1 MCLNFIVFKTFKSN
15 FKIRWRIISSLNEL
29 TKRVLIMAENSFKN
43 VSTQPK
49 VFFLLPVK
57 TLFLLGGV
65 FSAFFILIAGL
76 VLFGYTN
83 SMDNAIFSLMR
94 SNSSNPI
101 LDQTLQ
107 RIVFLGSSQFVLPLS
122 LLVGVFLSLYR
133 KNLAL
138 GVWFVLSVI
147 LFEALLE
154 SLKHLLVHSIQRFSH
169 SANFPNATALSL
181 TLFYGLLVLLIPHL
195 ITHQIFQNI
204 LSYSLLGLILLIG
217 LVLIVLGVSF
227 SSVLGGVCLGALG
240 ACFSI
245 GIYLSVFQKI

>member
-1 MCLNFIVFKTFKSN
+1 
-15 FKIRWRIISSLNEL
+15 
-29 TKRVLIMAENSFKN
+29 MAENSFKN
-43 VSTQPK
+43 VSAQPK
-49 VFFLLPVK
+49 IFFLLQVK

-65 FSAFFILIAGL
+65 FSAFFILMVGL
-76 VLFGYTN
+76 VFFDHTH

-133 KNLAL
+133 RNLAL
-138 GVWFVLSVI
+138 GVWFVLSVV

-154 SLKHLLVHSIQRFSH
+154 SLKHLLAYSIQWLSH

-195 ITHQIFQNI
+195 ITHQTLKNI
-204 LSYSLLGLILLIG
+204 LFYSLFGLILLIG
-217 LVLIVLGVSF
+217 LALIVLGVSF
-227 SSVLGGVCLGALG
+227 SSVLGGFCLGALG

>member
-1 MCLNFIVFKTFKSN
+1 
-15 FKIRWRIISSLNEL
+15 
-29 TKRVLIMAENSFKN
+29 MAENSLKN

-65 FSAFFILIAGL
+65 FSAFFILMVGL
-76 VLFGYTN
+76 VFFDYAH
-83 SMDNAIFSLMR
+83 SMDNAIFNFARSTSL
-94 SNSSNPI
+94 NSSPI
-101 LDQTLQ
+101 LTLILQ
-107 RIVFLGSSQFVLPLS
+107 NIARLGSSQFVLPLS

-133 KNLAL
+133 RNLAL

-154 SLKHLLVHSIQRFSH
+154 SLKHLFAYSIQWLSH

-195 ITHQIFQNI
+195 ITLITHQTLKNI

-217 LVLIVLGVSF
+217 LALIVLGVSF
-227 SSVLGGVCLGALG
+227 SSVLGGFCLGALG

>member
-1 MCLNFIVFKTFKSN
+1 
-15 FKIRWRIISSLNEL
+15 
-29 TKRVLIMAENSFKN
+29 MAENSFKN

-49 VFFLLPVK
+49 VFFLLQVK

-65 FSAFFILIAGL
+65 FSAFFIMIAGL

-83 SMDNAIFSLMR
+83 SMDNAIFNLMR

-101 LDQTLQ
+101 LDQTL
-107 RIVFLGSSQFVLPLS
+107 RRVVFLGSSQFVLPLS

-133 KNLAL
+133 RNLVL

-147 LFEALLE
+147 LFEALLK
-154 SLKHLLVHSIQRFSH
+154 SLKHLLAHSIQWFSH

-181 TLFYGLLVLLIPHL
+181 ALFYGLLVLLIPHL
-195 ITHQIFQNI
+195 ITHQTLKNI
-204 LSYSLLGLILLIG
+204 LFYSLFGLILLIG

-227 SSVLGGVCLGALG
+227 SSVLGGFCLGALG

>member
-1 MCLNFIVFKTFKSN
+1 
-15 FKIRWRIISSLNEL
+15 
-29 TKRVLIMAENSFKN
+29 MAENSFKN
-43 VSTQPK
+43 VSAQSK

-76 VLFGYTN
+76 VFFDYAN
-83 SMDNAIFSLMR
+83 SMDHAIFSLMR

-107 RIVFLGSSQFVLPLS
+107 RVVFLGSSQFVLPLS

-133 KNLAL
+133 RNLVL

-154 SLKHLLVHSIQRFSH
+154 SLKHLFTHFVQWLSH
-169 SANFPNATALSL
+169 SANFPSAIALSL

-204 LSYSLLGLILLIG
+204 LSCSLLGLILLID
-217 LVLIVLGVSF
+217 LALIVLGVSF

>member
-1 MCLNFIVFKTFKSN
+1 
-15 FKIRWRIISSLNEL
+15 
-29 TKRVLIMAENSFKN
+29 MAENSFKN

-49 VFFLLPVK
+49 PFFLLQVK

-65 FSAFFILIAGL
+65 FSAFFILIFGL
-76 VLFGYTN
+76 VLFDYAN

-94 SNSSNPI
+94 LNSSNPI
-101 LDQTLQ
+101 LDQTL
-107 RIVFLGSSQFVLPLS
+107 RRVVFLGSSQFVLPLS

-133 KNLAL
+133 RNLAL

-147 LFEALLE
+147 LFEALLK
-154 SLKHLLVHSIQRFSH
+154 SLKHLFAYSIQWLSH
-169 SANFPNATALSL
+169 SANFPSAIALSL
-181 TLFYGLLVLLIPHL
+181 TLFYGLLILLIPHF
-195 ITHQIFQNI
+195 IAHQIFQNI

-217 LVLIVLGVSF
+217 LALIVLGVSF
-227 SSVLGGVCLGALG
+227 SSILGGVCLGVLG

>member
-1 MCLNFIVFKTFKSN
+1 
-15 FKIRWRIISSLNEL
+15 
-29 TKRVLIMAENSFKN
+29 MAENSFKN

-49 VFFLLPVK
+49 VFFLLPAK

-76 VLFGYTN
+76 VFFDYAN
-83 SMDNAIFSLMR
+83 SMDNAIFNLMR
-94 SNSSNPI
+94 SNSSSPI

-107 RIVFLGSSQFVLPLS
+107 RVVFLGSSQFVLPLS

-133 KNLAL
+133 RNLAL

-154 SLKHLLVHSIQRFSH
+154 SLKHLFAYSIQWLSR
-169 SANFPNATALSL
+169 SANFPSAIALSL

-227 SSVLGGVCLGALG
+227 SSVLGGFCLGALG

>member
-1 MCLNFIVFKTFKSN
+1 
-15 FKIRWRIISSLNEL
+15 
-29 TKRVLIMAENSFKN
+29 MAENSFKN

-49 VFFLLPVK
+49 VFFLLPAK

-76 VLFGYTN
+76 VFFDYTN
-83 SMDNAIFSLMR
+83 SMDHAIFNLMR

-107 RIVFLGSSQFVLPLS
+107 RVVFLGSSQFVLPLS

-133 KNLAL
+133 RNLAL

-154 SLKHLLVHSIQRFSH
+154 SLKHLLAHSIQWLSH
-169 SANFPNATALSL
+169 SANFPSAIALSL

-195 ITHQIFQNI
+195 ITHQTLKNVLF
-204 LSYSLLGLILLIG
+204 YSLFGLIFLIG
-217 LVLIVLGVSF
+217 LALIVLGVSF
-227 SSVLGGVCLGALG
+227 SSVLGGFCLGALG

>member
-1 MCLNFIVFKTFKSN
+1 
-15 FKIRWRIISSLNEL
+15 
-29 TKRVLIMAENSFKN
+29 MAENSFKN

-49 VFFLLPVK
+49 PFFLLPVK

-76 VLFGYTN
+76 VFFDYTN
-83 SMDNAIFSLMR
+83 SMDNAIFNFAR
-94 SNSSNPI
+94 STPLNSNPI
-101 LDQTLQ
+101 LTLILQ
-107 RIVFLGSSQFVLPLS
+107 SIANLGSSQFVLPLS

-133 KNLAL
+133 RNLAL
-138 GVWFVLSVI
+138 GVWFVLSVVI
-147 LFEALLE
+147 FEALLE
-154 SLKHLLVHSIQRFSH
+154 SLKHLFLHSVQWLSH
-169 SANFPNATALSL
+169 SANFPSAIALSL
-181 TLFYGLLVLLIPHL
+181 ALFYGLLILLIPHF
-195 ITHQIFQNI
+195 IAHQIFQNI

-217 LVLIVLGVSF
+217 LALILLGVSF

>member
-1 MCLNFIVFKTFKSN
+1 
-15 FKIRWRIISSLNEL
+15 
-29 TKRVLIMAENSFKN
+29 MAENSFKN

-49 VFFLLPVK
+49 AFFLLPVR

-76 VLFGYTN
+76 VFFDYAN

-94 SNSSNPI
+94 SNSSSPI
-101 LDQTLQ
+101 LDQTLR

-133 KNLAL
+133 RNLAL

-154 SLKHLLVHSIQRFSH
+154 SLKHLLAHSIQWLSR
-169 SANFPNATALSL
+169 SANFPSAIALSL
-181 TLFYGLLVLLIPHL
+181 TLFYGLLVLLLPHL

-217 LVLIVLGVSF
+217 LALIVLGVSF
-227 SSVLGGVCLGALG
+227 SSVLGGFCLGALG

>member
-1 MCLNFIVFKTFKSN
+1 
-15 FKIRWRIISSLNEL
+15 
-29 TKRVLIMAENSFKN
+29 MAENSFKN

-49 VFFLLPVK
+49 AFFLLPVK
-57 TLFLLGGV
+57 TLFLLGGI
-65 FSAFFILIAGL
+65 FSAFFIMIAGL

-107 RIVFLGSSQFVLPLS
+107 RVVFLGSSQFVLPLS

-133 KNLAL
+133 RNLAL

-154 SLKHLLVHSIQRFSH
+154 SLKHLLAHSVQWLSH
-169 SANFPNATALSL
+169 SANFPSAIALSL

-204 LSYSLLGLILLIG
+204 LSCSLLGLILLIG
-217 LVLIVLGVSF
+217 LALIVLGVSF
-227 SSVLGGVCLGALG
+227 SSVLGGFCLGALG

>member
-1 MCLNFIVFKTFKSN
+1 
-15 FKIRWRIISSLNEL
+15 
-29 TKRVLIMAENSFKN
+29 MAENSFKN

-49 VFFLLPVK
+49 PFFLLQVK

-76 VLFGYTN
+76 VFFDYVNL
-83 SMDNAIFSLMR
+83 MDNAIFNFAR
-94 SNSSNPI
+94 STSFNSSPI
-101 LDQTLQ
+101 LTLILQ
-107 RIVFLGSSQFVLPLS
+107 NTARLGSSQFVLPLS

-133 KNLAL
+133 RNLAL
-138 GVWFVLSVI
+138 GVWFVLSVVI
-147 LFEALLE
+147 FEALLE
-154 SLKHLLVHSIQRFSH
+154 SLKYLFAYPVQWLSR
-169 SANFPNATALSL
+169 SANFPNASALSL

-195 ITHQIFQNI
+195 IAHQIFQNI
-204 LSYSLLGLILLIG
+204 LSYSLLGLIFLIG
-217 LVLIVLGVSF
+217 LALIVLGVSF

>member
-1 MCLNFIVFKTFKSN
+1 
-15 FKIRWRIISSLNEL
+15 
-29 TKRVLIMAENSFKN
+29 MAENSFKN
-43 VSTQPK
+43 VTIQSKP
-49 VFFLLPVK
+49 FFLSQVK

-76 VLFGYTN
+76 VFFDYTN
-83 SMDNAIFSLMR
+83 LMDNAIFNFAR
-94 SNSSNPI
+94 STPFNSSPI
-101 LDQTLQ
+101 LTLILQ
-107 RIVFLGSSQFVLPLS
+107 NIARLGSSQFVLPLS

-133 KNLAL
+133 RNLAL

-154 SLKHLLVHSIQRFSH
+154 SLKHLLAHSVQWLSH
-169 SANFPNATALSL
+169 SANFPSAIALSL

-204 LSYSLLGLILLIG
+204 LSCSLLGLILLIG

-227 SSVLGGVCLGALG
+227 SSVLGGFCLGALG

>member
-1 MCLNFIVFKTFKSN
+1 
-15 FKIRWRIISSLNEL
+15 
-29 TKRVLIMAENSFKN
+29 MAENSFKN
-43 VSTQPK
+43 VSAQPK
-49 VFFLLPVK
+49 PFFLLPAK

-76 VLFGYTN
+76 VFFDYAN

-107 RIVFLGSSQFVLPLS
+107 RVVFLGSSQFVLPLS

-133 KNLAL
+133 RNLAL
-138 GVWFVLSVI
+138 GVWFVLSVVI
-147 LFEALLE
+147 FEALLE
-154 SLKHLLVHSIQRFSH
+154 SLKHLLAHSIQWLSH
-169 SANFPNATALSL
+169 SANFPSAIALSL
-181 TLFYGLLVLLIPHL
+181 ALFYGLLVLLLPHL

-204 LSYSLLGLILLIG
+204 LSCSLLGLIFLIG

-227 SSVLGGVCLGALG
+227 SSVLGGFCLGALG

>member
-1 MCLNFIVFKTFKSN
+1 
-15 FKIRWRIISSLNEL
+15 
-29 TKRVLIMAENSFKN
+29 MAENSFKN

-49 VFFLLPVK
+49 PFFLLQVK

-65 FSAFFILIAGL
+65 FSAFFILIVGL
-76 VLFGYTN
+76 VFFDYAN

-101 LDQTLQ
+101 LDQALQ

-133 KNLAL
+133 RNLAL

-154 SLKHLLVHSIQRFSH
+154 SLKHLLAHSIQWLSH
-169 SANFPNATALSL
+169 SANFPSAIALSL

-204 LSYSLLGLILLIG
+204 LSYSLLGLIFLIG
-217 LVLIVLGVSF
+217 LALIVLGVSF

>member
-1 MCLNFIVFKTFKSN
+1 
-15 FKIRWRIISSLNEL
+15 
-29 TKRVLIMAENSFKN
+29 MAENSLKN
-43 VSTQPK
+43 VTIQSKP
-49 VFFLLPVK
+49 FFLSQVK

-65 FSAFFILIAGL
+65 FSAFFILMVGL
-76 VLFGYTN
+76 VFFDYTN
-83 SMDNAIFSLMR
+83 SMDNAIFNFAR
-94 SNSSNPI
+94 STSFNSSPI
-101 LDQTLQ
+101 LTLILQ
-107 RIVFLGSSQFVLPLS
+107 NIVRLGSSQFVLPLS

-133 KNLAL
+133 RNLAL

-154 SLKHLLVHSIQRFSH
+154 SLKHLFAYPIQWLSH
-169 SANFPNATALSL
+169 NANFPNASALSL

-195 ITHQIFQNI
+195 ITHQKLKNI
-204 LSYSLLGLILLIG
+204 LFYSLFGLIFLIG
-217 LVLIVLGVSF
+217 LVLIVLGISF

>member
-1 MCLNFIVFKTFKSN
+1 
-15 FKIRWRIISSLNEL
+15 
-29 TKRVLIMAENSFKN
+29 MAENSFKN

-49 VFFLLPVK
+49 VFFLLPIK

-76 VLFGYTN
+76 VFFDYAN
-83 SMDNAIFSLMR
+83 SMDHAIFSLMR
-94 SNSSNPI
+94 SNSSSPI
-101 LDQTLQ
+101 LDQTLR

-133 KNLAL
+133 RNLAL

-154 SLKHLLVHSIQRFSH
+154 SLKHLLAHSIQWLSH
-169 SANFPNATALSL
+169 SANFPNAIALSL

-195 ITHQIFQNI
+195 ITHQTLKNVLF
-204 LSYSLLGLILLIG
+204 YSLFGLIFLIG
-217 LVLIVLGVSF
+217 LVLILLGVSF

>member
-1 MCLNFIVFKTFKSN
+1 
-15 FKIRWRIISSLNEL
+15 
-29 TKRVLIMAENSFKN
+29 MAENSFKN
-43 VSTQPK
+43 VTIQSKP
-49 VFFLLPVK
+49 FFLSQVK

-65 FSAFFILIAGL
+65 FSAFFILIVGL
-76 VLFGYTN
+76 VFFDYAH
-83 SMDNAIFSLMR
+83 SMDNAIFNFAR
-94 SNSSNPI
+94 STPFNSSPI
-101 LDQTLQ
+101 LTLILQ
-107 RIVFLGSSQFVLPLS
+107 NTARLGSSQFVLPLS

-133 KNLAL
+133 RNLVL

-154 SLKHLLVHSIQRFSH
+154 SLKHLLAYSIQWLSH
-169 SANFPNATALSL
+169 STNFPNATALSL
-181 TLFYGLLVLLIPHL
+181 ALFYGLLVLLIPHL

-217 LVLIVLGVSF
+217 LALIVLGVSF
-227 SSVLGGVCLGALG
+227 SSVLGGFCLGALG

>member
-1 MCLNFIVFKTFKSN
+1 
-15 FKIRWRIISSLNEL
+15 
-29 TKRVLIMAENSFKN
+29 MAENSFKN

-49 VFFLLPVK
+49 AFFLLPVK
-57 TLFLLGGV
+57 TLFLLGGI
-65 FSAFFILIAGL
+65 FSAFFIMIAGL

-107 RIVFLGSSQFVLPLS
+107 RVVFLGSSQFVLPLS

-133 KNLAL
+133 RNLAL

-154 SLKHLLVHSIQRFSH
+154 SLKHLLAHSVQWLSH
-169 SANFPNATALSL
+169 SANFPSAIALSL

-204 LSYSLLGLILLIG
+204 LSYSLLGLIFLIG
-217 LVLIVLGVSF
+217 LALIVLGVSF
-227 SSVLGGVCLGALG
+227 SSVLGGFCLGALG

>member
-1 MCLNFIVFKTFKSN
+1 
-15 FKIRWRIISSLNEL
+15 
-29 TKRVLIMAENSFKN
+29 MAENSFKN

-49 VFFLLPVK
+49 AFLLLPVK

-76 VLFGYTN
+76 VFFDYAH
-83 SMDNAIFSLMR
+83 SMDNAIFNFVR
-94 SNSSNPI
+94 STPFNSSPI
-101 LDQTLQ
+101 LTLILQ
-107 RIVFLGSSQFVLPLS
+107 NIARLGSSQFVLPLS

-138 GVWFVLSVI
+138 GVWFVLSVV

-154 SLKHLLVHSIQRFSH
+154 SLKHLFLHSVQWLSH
-169 SANFPNATALSL
+169 SVNFPSAIALSL

-217 LVLIVLGVSF
+217 LALIVLGISF

>member
-1 MCLNFIVFKTFKSN
+1 
-15 FKIRWRIISSLNEL
+15 
-29 TKRVLIMAENSFKN
+29 MAENSFKN

-49 VFFLLPVK
+49 AFFLLPVK

-76 VLFGYTN
+76 VFFDYAN
-83 SMDNAIFSLMR
+83 SMDHAIFSLMR

-101 LDQTLQ
+101 LDQTLR

-133 KNLAL
+133 RNLAL

-154 SLKHLLVHSIQRFSH
+154 SLKHFFAYPVQWLSH

-195 ITHQIFQNI
+195 ITHQTLKNI
-204 LSYSLLGLILLIG
+204 LFYSLFGLIFLIG
-217 LVLIVLGVSF
+217 LALIVLGVSF
-227 SSVLGGVCLGALG
+227 SSVLGGFCLGALG

>member
-1 MCLNFIVFKTFKSN
+1 
-15 FKIRWRIISSLNEL
+15 
-29 TKRVLIMAENSFKN
+29 MAENSFKN
-43 VSTQPK
+43 VSAQPK
-49 VFFLLPVK
+49 AFFLLPVK

-76 VLFGYTN
+76 VFFDYAN
-83 SMDNAIFSLMR
+83 SMDHAIFSLMR
-94 SNSSNPI
+94 SNSSSPI
-101 LDQTLQ
+101 LDRTLR

-133 KNLAL
+133 RNLAL

-147 LFEALLE
+147 LFEALLK
-154 SLKHLLVHSIQRFSH
+154 SLKHLFTHSIQWLSH
-169 SANFPNATALSL
+169 SANFPSAIALSL
-181 TLFYGLLVLLIPHL
+181 ALFYGLLILLIPHL

-204 LSYSLLGLILLIG
+204 LSYSLLGLIFLIG
-217 LVLIVLGVSF
+217 LALIVLGVSF
-227 SSVLGGVCLGALG
+227 SSVLGGFCLGALG

>member
-1 MCLNFIVFKTFKSN
+1 
-15 FKIRWRIISSLNEL
+15 
-29 TKRVLIMAENSFKN
+29 MAENSFKN

-49 VFFLLPVK
+49 AFFLLPVK

-65 FSAFFILIAGL
+65 FSAFFILIVGL
-76 VLFGYTN
+76 VFFDYAN
-83 SMDNAIFSLMR
+83 SMDHAIFSLMR

-101 LDQTLQ
+101 LDQTLR
-107 RIVFLGSSQFVLPLS
+107 RIVFLGSSQFVLPFS

-133 KNLAL
+133 RNLAL

-154 SLKHLLVHSIQRFSH
+154 SLKHLFTHSIQWLSH
-169 SANFPNATALSL
+169 SANFPSAIALSL
-181 TLFYGLLVLLIPHL
+181 ALFYGLLVLLIPHL
-195 ITHQIFQNI
+195 ITHQTLKNVLF
-204 LSYSLLGLILLIG
+204 YSLFGLIFLIG
-217 LVLIVLGVSF
+217 LVLILLGVSF
-227 SSVLGGVCLGALG
+227 SSVLGGFCLGALG

>member
-1 MCLNFIVFKTFKSN
+1 
-15 FKIRWRIISSLNEL
+15 
-29 TKRVLIMAENSFKN
+29 MAENSFKN
-43 VSTQPK
+43 VSTHPK
-49 VFFLLPVK
+49 AFFLLPVK

-65 FSAFFILIAGL
+65 FSAFFIMIAGL

-107 RIVFLGSSQFVLPLS
+107 RVVFLGSSQFVLPLS

-133 KNLAL
+133 RNLAL
-138 GVWFVLSVI
+138 GVWFVLSVVI
-147 LFEALLE
+147 FEALLE
-154 SLKHLLVHSIQRFSH
+154 SLKHLFTHFVQWLSH
-169 SANFPNATALSL
+169 SVNFPSASALSL
-181 TLFYGLLVLLIPHL
+181 TLFYGLLILLIPHL

-204 LSYSLLGLILLIG
+204 LSYSLLGLILLID
-217 LVLIVLGVSF
+217 LALIVLGVSF
-227 SSVLGGVCLGALG
+227 SSVLGGFCLGALG

>member
-1 MCLNFIVFKTFKSN
+1 
-15 FKIRWRIISSLNEL
+15 
-29 TKRVLIMAENSFKN
+29 MAENSFKN

-65 FSAFFILIAGL
+65 FSAFFILIVGL

-83 SMDNAIFSLMR
+83 SMDHAIFSLMR
-94 SNSSNPI
+94 SNSSSPI

-133 KNLAL
+133 RNLAL

-154 SLKHLLVHSIQRFSH
+154 SLKHLLAHSIQWLSH
-169 SANFPNATALSL
+169 SANFPSAIALSL

-204 LSYSLLGLILLIG
+204 LSYSLLGLIFLIG
-217 LVLIVLGVSF
+217 LALIVLGVSF

>member
-1 MCLNFIVFKTFKSN
+1 
-15 FKIRWRIISSLNEL
+15 
-29 TKRVLIMAENSFKN
+29 MAENSFKN

-49 VFFLLPVK
+49 PFFLLPVK
-57 TLFLLGGV
+57 TLFLLGGI

-107 RIVFLGSSQFVLPLS
+107 RVVFLGSSQFVLPLS

-133 KNLAL
+133 RNLAL

-154 SLKHLLVHSIQRFSH
+154 SLKHLLAHSVQWLSH
-169 SANFPNATALSL
+169 SANFPSAIALSL
-181 TLFYGLLVLLIPHL
+181 TLFYGLLVLLLPHL

-204 LSYSLLGLILLIG
+204 LSYSLFGLIFLIG
-217 LVLIVLGVSF
+217 LALIVLGVSF
-227 SSVLGGVCLGALG
+227 SSVLGGFCLGALG

>member
-1 MCLNFIVFKTFKSN
+1 
-15 FKIRWRIISSLNEL
+15 
-29 TKRVLIMAENSFKN
+29 MAENSFKN

-49 VFFLLPVK
+49 PFFLLPVK

-65 FSAFFILIAGL
+65 FSAFFILIFGL
-76 VLFGYTN
+76 VFFDYAN
-83 SMDNAIFSLMR
+83 PMDHAIFNLMR
-94 SNSSNPI
+94 SNSSSPI
-101 LDQTLQ
+101 LDQTL
-107 RIVFLGSSQFVLPLS
+107 RRVVFLGSSQFVLPLS

-133 KNLAL
+133 RNLAL

-154 SLKHLLVHSIQRFSH
+154 SLKHLLAHSIQWLSH
-169 SANFPNATALSL
+169 SANFPSAIALSL

-204 LSYSLLGLILLIG
+204 LSYSLLGLIFLIG
-217 LVLIVLGVSF
+217 LALIVLGVSF
-227 SSVLGGVCLGALG
+227 SSVLGGLCLGALG

>member
-1 MCLNFIVFKTFKSN
+1 
-15 FKIRWRIISSLNEL
+15 
-29 TKRVLIMAENSFKN
+29 MAENSFKN

-49 VFFLLPVK
+49 PFFLLPVK

-65 FSAFFILIAGL
+65 FSAFFIIIAGFVFFDYANL
-76 VLFGYTN
+76 
-83 SMDNAIFSLMR
+83 MDNAIFNFVHSTPF
-94 SNSSNPI
+94 NSSPI
-101 LDQTLQ
+101 LTLILQ
-107 RIVFLGSSQFVLPLS
+107 SIANLGSSQFVLPLS

-133 KNLAL
+133 RNLAL

-147 LFEALLE
+147 LFEALLK
-154 SLKHLLVHSIQRFSH
+154 SLKHLLAHSIQWLSH
-169 SANFPNATALSL
+169 SANFPSAIALSL

-204 LSYSLLGLILLIG
+204 LSCSLLGLILLIG
-217 LVLIVLGVSF
+217 LALVVLGVSF
-227 SSVLGGVCLGALG
+227 SSVLGGFCLGALG

>member
-1 MCLNFIVFKTFKSN
+1 
-15 FKIRWRIISSLNEL
+15 
-29 TKRVLIMAENSFKN
+29 MAENSFKN

-49 VFFLLPVK
+49 AFFLLPVK
-57 TLFLLGGV
+57 TLFLLGGI
-65 FSAFFILIAGL
+65 FSTLFILIVGL
-76 VLFGYTN
+76 VFFDYAN

-94 SNSSNPI
+94 SNSSSPI
-101 LDQTLQ
+101 LDQTL
-107 RIVFLGSSQFVLPLS
+107 RRVVFLGSSQFVLPLS

-133 KNLAL
+133 RNLAL

-154 SLKHLLVHSIQRFSH
+154 SLKHLLAHSIQWLSH
-169 SANFPNATALSL
+169 SANFPSAIALSL
-181 TLFYGLLVLLIPHL
+181 TLFYGLLILLIPHL

-217 LVLIVLGVSF
+217 LALIVLGVSF
-227 SSVLGGVCLGALG
+227 SSVLGGFCLGALG

>member
-1 MCLNFIVFKTFKSN
+1 
-15 FKIRWRIISSLNEL
+15 
-29 TKRVLIMAENSFKN
+29 MAENSFKS

-49 VFFLLPVK
+49 PFFLLQVK

-65 FSAFFILIAGL
+65 FSAFFIMIAGL

-83 SMDNAIFSLMR
+83 SMDHAIFSLMR
-94 SNSSNPI
+94 SNSSSPI
-101 LDQTLQ
+101 LDQTL
-107 RIVFLGSSQFVLPLS
+107 RRVVFLGSSQFVLPLS

-133 KNLAL
+133 RNLAL

-154 SLKHLLVHSIQRFSH
+154 SLKHLFAYSVQWLSR

-195 ITHQIFQNI
+195 ITHQTLKNVLF
-204 LSYSLLGLILLIG
+204 YSLLCLILLIA
-217 LVLIVLGVSF
+217 LALIVLGVSF

>member
-1 MCLNFIVFKTFKSN
+1 
-15 FKIRWRIISSLNEL
+15 
-29 TKRVLIMAENSFKN
+29 MAENSFKN

-49 VFFLLPVK
+49 IFFLLQVK

-65 FSAFFILIAGL
+65 FSAFFILMVGL
-76 VLFGYTN
+76 VFFDYAN
-83 SMDNAIFSLMR
+83 SMDNAIFSLMH
-94 SNSSNPI
+94 SNSSSPI

-133 KNLAL
+133 RNLAL
-138 GVWFVLSVI
+138 GVWFVLSVV

-154 SLKHLLVHSIQRFSH
+154 SLKHFLAYSIQWLSR

-195 ITHQIFQNI
+195 ITHQTLKNI
-204 LSYSLLGLILLIG
+204 LFYSLFGLILLIG

-227 SSVLGGVCLGALG
+227 SSVLGGFCLGALG

>member
-1 MCLNFIVFKTFKSN
+1 
-15 FKIRWRIISSLNEL
+15 
-29 TKRVLIMAENSFKN
+29 MAENSFKN
-43 VSTQPK
+43 VSTHPK
-49 VFFLLPVK
+49 AFFLLPVK

-76 VLFGYTN
+76 VFFDYAN

-94 SNSSNPI
+94 SNSSNLI
-101 LDQTLQ
+101 LDQTL
-107 RIVFLGSSQFVLPLS
+107 RRFVFLGSSQFVLPLS

-133 KNLAL
+133 RNLAL
-138 GVWFVLSVI
+138 GVWFVLSVVI
-147 LFEALLE
+147 FEALLE
-154 SLKHLLVHSIQRFSH
+154 SLKHLLAHSIQWLSH
-169 SANFPNATALSL
+169 SANFPSAIALSL

-204 LSYSLLGLILLIG
+204 LSYSLLGLIFLIS
-217 LVLIVLGVSF
+217 LALIVLGVSF
-227 SSVLGGVCLGALG
+227 SSVLGGFCLGALG

>member
-1 MCLNFIVFKTFKSN
+1 
-15 FKIRWRIISSLNEL
+15 
-29 TKRVLIMAENSFKN
+29 MAENSFKN

-76 VLFGYTN
+76 VFFDYAN
-83 SMDNAIFSLMR
+83 SMDHAIFSLMR

-101 LDQTLQ
+101 LDQTL
-107 RIVFLGSSQFVLPLS
+107 RRVVFLGSSQFVLPLS

-133 KNLAL
+133 RNLAL

-154 SLKHLLVHSIQRFSH
+154 SLKHLLAHSIQWLSH
-169 SANFPNATALSL
+169 SANFPSAIALSL
-181 TLFYGLLVLLIPHL
+181 TLFYGLLVLLTPHL

-204 LSYSLLGLILLIG
+204 LSCSLLGLILLIG

-227 SSVLGGVCLGALG
+227 SSVLGGFCLGALG

>member
-1 MCLNFIVFKTFKSN
+1 
-15 FKIRWRIISSLNEL
+15 
-29 TKRVLIMAENSFKN
+29 MAENSFKN

-65 FSAFFILIAGL
+65 FSGFFILIVGL
-76 VLFGYTN
+76 VFFDYAHL
-83 SMDNAIFSLMR
+83 MDNAIFGLVR

-107 RIVFLGSSQFVLPLS
+107 RLVFLGSSQFVLPLS
-122 LLVGVFLSLYR
+122 LLVGVFLSLYCR
-133 KNLAL
+133 NLAL

-154 SLKHLLVHSIQRFSH
+154 SLKHLLAHSIQWLSH
-169 SANFPNATALSL
+169 SANFPSAIALSL
-181 TLFYGLLVLLIPHL
+181 ALFYGLLVLLIPHL
-195 ITHQIFQNI
+195 ITHQTLKNI
-204 LSYSLLGLILLIG
+204 LSYSLLGLILLIA
-217 LVLIVLGVSF
+217 LALIVLGVSF

>member
-1 MCLNFIVFKTFKSN
+1 
-15 FKIRWRIISSLNEL
+15 
-29 TKRVLIMAENSFKN
+29 MAENSFKN
-43 VSTQPK
+43 VSIQPK
-49 VFFLLPVK
+49 PFFLLPVK

-76 VLFGYTN
+76 VFFDYAN
-83 SMDNAIFSLMR
+83 SMDNAIFNLMR

-138 GVWFVLSVI
+138 GVWFVLSVVI
-147 LFEALLE
+147 FEALLE
-154 SLKHLLVHSIQRFSH
+154 SLKHLLAHSIQWLSH
-169 SANFPNATALSL
+169 SANFPSAIALSL
-181 TLFYGLLVLLIPHL
+181 ALFYGLLILLIPHF
-195 ITHQIFQNI
+195 IAHQIFQNI
-204 LSYSLLGLILLIG
+204 LSYSLFGLILLIG
-217 LVLIVLGVSF
+217 LALIVLGVSF

>member
-1 MCLNFIVFKTFKSN
+1 
-15 FKIRWRIISSLNEL
+15 
-29 TKRVLIMAENSFKN
+29 MAENSFKN
-43 VSTQPK
+43 VSAQPK
-49 VFFLLPVK
+49 AFFLLPVK

-65 FSAFFILIAGL
+65 FSAFFILIVGL
-76 VLFGYTN
+76 VFFDYAN

-94 SNSSNPI
+94 SNSSSPI
-101 LDQTLQ
+101 LDQTL
-107 RIVFLGSSQFVLPLS
+107 RRVVFLGSSQFVLPLS

-133 KNLAL
+133 RNLAL

-154 SLKHLLVHSIQRFSH
+154 SLKHLLAHSIQWLSH
-169 SANFPNATALSL
+169 SANFPSAIALSL

-217 LVLIVLGVSF
+217 LALIVLGVSF

>member
-1 MCLNFIVFKTFKSN
+1 
-15 FKIRWRIISSLNEL
+15 
-29 TKRVLIMAENSFKN
+29 MAENSFKN
-43 VSTQPK
+43 VTIQSKP
-49 VFFLLPVK
+49 FFLSQVK

-65 FSAFFILIAGL
+65 FSAFFILMVGL
-76 VLFGYTN
+76 VFFDCVN

-133 KNLAL
+133 RNLAL

-154 SLKHLLVHSIQRFSH
+154 SLKYLLAHSIQWFSH

-181 TLFYGLLVLLIPHL
+181 ALFYGLLILLIPHL
-195 ITHQIFQNI
+195 ITHQTLKNI
-204 LSYSLLGLILLIG
+204 LSYSLFGLIFLIG

-227 SSVLGGVCLGALG
+227 SSVLGGFCLGALG